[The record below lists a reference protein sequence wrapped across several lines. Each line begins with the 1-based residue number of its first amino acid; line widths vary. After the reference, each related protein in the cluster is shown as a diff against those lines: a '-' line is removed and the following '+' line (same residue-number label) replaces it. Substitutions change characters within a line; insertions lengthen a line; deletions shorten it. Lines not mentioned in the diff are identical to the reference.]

1 MQATAAAGTQA
12 LQGVADQFPILKRS
26 LGGPPLCYLD
36 SAATAQ
42 KPETVLDAL
51 DTGYRFHNAN
61 IHRSVYQIAEE
72 ATEAFE
78 GARVQVAN
86 WIGAGS
92 SKEVVFTRNA
102 TEAINLVAYS
112 FGRSNV
118 GAGDRIVLTEMEHH
132 SNLVPW
138 QLLASERGATLDYVP
153 VDERGHLDLDAFDGL
168 LKLGPKLVCV
178 THVSN
183 VLGTVNPIFEV
194 VRRAHDAGAL
204 VLVDGAQAVSHFP
217 VNVAEL
223 GCDFY
228 AFTGHKLYGPTGIGV
243 LYGRREVLEQM
254 PPFLAGGD
262 MIRSVDWF
270 DSSFKELP
278 WKFEAGTSA
287 FVEARGLGAAV
298 GWLRDLGIENV
309 HTHEADLV
317 SYALERL
324 GEVPGLTMYGPD
336 ARERGAVVSFSLAEV
351 HPHDVAE
358 LLGRSNICI
367 RAGHH
372 CAQPLMRKL
381 GVQATSRASF
391 AVHNTRT
398 DVDRLIEGLENVRRV
413 FKLA

>member
-1 MQATAAAGTQA
+1 MQATAAASTQA

-51 DTGYRFHNAN
+51 DAGYRFHNAN
-61 IHRSVYQIAEE
+61 IHRGVYRIAEE
-72 ATEAFE
+72 ATDAFE
-78 GARVQVAN
+78 GARAQVAD

-112 FGRSNV
+112 FGRSNI
-118 GAGDRIVLTEMEHH
+118 GAGDHIVLTEMEHH
-132 SNLVPW
+132 SNVVPW
-138 QLLASERGATLDYVP
+138 QLLASERNAILNYVP
-153 VDERGHLDLDAFDGL
+153 VDGRGHLDLDALDDL

-178 THVSN
+178 AHVSN
-183 VLGTVNPIFEV
+183 VLGTVNPVSEV
-194 VRRAHDAGAL
+194 VQRAHDAGAL
-204 VLVDGAQAVSHFP
+204 VLVDGAQAVPHLS

-243 LYGRREVLEQM
+243 LYGRSELLDRM

-270 DSSFKELP
+270 ESSFKELP

-298 GWLRDLGIENV
+298 GWLRSLGIENV
-309 HTHEADLV
+309 RVHEADLV

-324 GEVPGLTMYGPD
+324 TEVPGLTIYGPD
-336 ARERGAVVSFSLAEV
+336 ANSRGSVVSFSMDGV

-358 LLGRSNICI
+358 LLGRSNVCI

-391 AVHNTRT
+391 AVHNTRS